1 MKKLA
6 FLASLVL
13 IFVIPWENTV
23 LLRGIG
29 TLSRLVGLLTAGLW
43 ILAVVIEGN
52 MRRPT
57 LFHALVAAFVGWNA
71 LSLFWTVDPE
81 TTAEAV
87 WTYGQLLILVFLI
100 WDLYSTTPAIRAGLQ
115 AYVLGAYVALGSIM
129 FSYLTDRAGTMLR
142 YSIAGSNADTAGLLL
157 ALGMPIAWGLALVQT
172 QRGSGG
178 LLRWLNFAY
187 LPIAFLGITL
197 TATRAALITTVPAI
211 LFAVASLGR
220 LSLGRRRFVAALTIA
235 GVVALLPLVPATSV
249 ERLLT
254 TGTEIQSGGLGGR
267 GHIWRMGVQVYGEH
281 PIIGVGSGA
290 YKAAVGI
297 GSVAHNTF
305 LSVLVELGIV
315 GFALFLAI
323 LAVVAIL
330 ALKHP
335 PWGVRFWWTLLGM
348 WALAGSSMT
357 WEGKKFTWVILT
369 LAAASGAVEQGVRAV
384 SSRRDTPMKK
394 GASPESR

>member
-1 MKKLA
+1 MKAFA

-13 IFVIPWENTV
+13 IFVIPWENSV
-23 LLRGIG
+23 LFSGVG
-29 TLSRLVGLLTAGLW
+29 TLSRLVGILTAGLW
-43 ILAVVIEGN
+43 ILAVVVEGS

-57 LFHALVAAFVGWNA
+57 LFHALVTAFVAWNA

-87 WTYGQLLILVFLI
+87 FTYAQLLVLVFLL
-100 WDLYSTTPAIRAGLQ
+100 WDLYSTTPRIRAGLQ

-157 ALGMPIAWGLALVQT
+157 ALGMPIAWGLGLLQT
-172 QRGSGG
+172 RMGTGRF
-178 LLRWLNFAY
+178 LRWLNFAY
-187 LPIAFLGITL
+187 LPLAFLGIAL

-211 LFAVASLGR
+211 LFASASLSR
-220 LSLGRRRFVAALTIA
+220 LSPARRMLVAALSIA
-235 GVVALLPLVPATSV
+235 GIVALIPLVPTTSV

-254 TGTEIQSGGLGGR
+254 TGAEISSGGLGGR
-267 GHIWRMGVQVYGEH
+267 GHIWKMGIQTYGEH

-305 LSVLVELGIV
+305 LSVLVELGII
-315 GFALFLAI
+315 GFALFLGV
-323 LAVVAIL
+323 LAVTVAQVM
-330 ALKHP
+330 KHP
-335 PWGVRFWWTLLGM
+335 PWGARFWLLLLGM

-357 WEGKKFTWVILT
+357 WEGKKFTWVIIT
-369 LAAASGAVEQGVRAV
+369 LAAASGAVQQ
-384 SSRRDTPMKK
+384 RRKAT
-394 GASPESR
+394 GAPPEIGDAPVGI